1 MLKVYGIK
9 NCDSVKKAMKWL
21 KDNHIAY
28 EFIDFKTTPP
38 QPEQLSFW
46 LSKTD
51 PKTLMNKHS
60 KTYRELSDAEKAS
73 TSESEMLALLQQY
86 PLLVKRPVIETTD
99 LSVLVGFNESLY
111 LQHLSQYK
119 S

>member
-21 KDNHIAY
+21 KENHIAY
-28 EFIDFKTTPP
+28 EFIDFKTTPA
-38 QPEQLSFW
+38 QSEQLSFW

-60 KTYRELSDAEKAS
+60 KTYRELSDTEKAT

-86 PLLVKRPVIETTD
+86 PLLVKRPVIETND
-99 LSVLVGFNESLY
+99 MSVLIGFNESLY